1 MMKEAKKRARKKTVV
16 ITFRLPETLLKSID
30 ELAEKLGYTSRSDL
44 IRDALRVFVRAK
56 AREVIEEIQKA
67 SQSGKKKRKIDEE
80 VDDFE

>member
-1 MMKEAKKRARKKTVV
+1 MMKEAKRRVRKKTVV

-56 AREVIEEIQKA
+56 AREVIEEIQGV
-67 SQSGKKKRKIDEE
+67 SQTGKKKRKMVEE